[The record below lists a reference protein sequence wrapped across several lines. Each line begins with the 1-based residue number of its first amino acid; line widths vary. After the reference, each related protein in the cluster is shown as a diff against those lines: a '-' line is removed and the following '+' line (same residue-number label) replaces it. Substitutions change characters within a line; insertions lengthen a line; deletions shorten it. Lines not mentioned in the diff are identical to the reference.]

1 MERADLSINI
11 RGSDFEKLALAIGKV
26 AEFSRNHKKFDV
38 VVGCD
43 IEEKRI
49 NLKFYEQE

>member
-1 MERADLSINI
+1 MEKADLSLNI
-11 RGSDFEKLALAIGKV
+11 RGSDFEKLALAMEKV

-43 IEEKRI
+43 IEEKRV
-49 NLKFYEQE
+49 NLKFHEQE